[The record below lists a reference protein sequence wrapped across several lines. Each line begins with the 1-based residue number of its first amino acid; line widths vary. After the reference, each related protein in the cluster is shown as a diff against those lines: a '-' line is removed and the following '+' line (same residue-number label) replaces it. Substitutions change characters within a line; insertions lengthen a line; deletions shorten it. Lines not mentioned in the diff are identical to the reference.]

1 MCGLPDADC
10 KCPLF
15 SSLTYWF
22 NGFIVG
28 ENIRGGWMALD
39 RDAKAVLAATRGEIE
54 NLILQERIAEAKR
67 EYAAW
72 TESEMCDKCLA
83 VIEANLLLVK
93 GLCPKCKRK
102 WDAAQTTEK
111 E

>member
-1 MCGLPDADC
+1 MRVTKPCPMCGLPDADC

-39 RDAKAVLAATRGEIE
+39 RDAKVVLATTRDEIE
-54 NLILQERIAEAKR
+54 HLILSAK
-67 EYAAW
+67 
-72 TESEMCDKCLA
+72 
-83 VIEANLLLVK
+83 
-93 GLCPKCKRK
+93 
-102 WDAAQTTEK
+102 TTEK